1 VKASLPTKSLR
12 PRMSPAAARIRK
24 HKSSADVRDPRAREL
39 CHERGS
45 STAALDPGVRAC
57 ASTGGLRGCAAKAL
71 GGCWRWS
78 RSERRRLIVEPS
90 PPHLAD
96 TSATTCALQVP
107 TPPLIWS
114 TPPQPLT
121 RKFQWER
128 RRGGGAGERGG
139 EVRWEK

>member
-1 VKASLPTKSLR
+1 VLR
-12 PRMSPAAARIRK
+12 PGASVGAQRK
-24 HKSSADVRDPRAREL
+24 L
-39 CHERGS
+39 W
-45 STAALDPGVRAC
+45 
-57 ASTGGLRGCAAKAL
+57 
-71 GGCWRWS
+71 GCWRWS

-96 TSATTCALQVP
+96 ATATTCAPQVP

-128 RRGGGAGERGG
+128 REGGDAGERDV

>member
-1 VKASLPTKSLR
+1 MCGIRGRESSAASAGAPPPRRIRGRERVLR
-12 PRMSPAAARIRK
+12 PGASVGAQRK
-24 HKSSADVRDPRAREL
+24 L
-39 CHERGS
+39 W
-45 STAALDPGVRAC
+45 
-57 ASTGGLRGCAAKAL
+57 
-71 GGCWRWS
+71 GCWRWS

-96 TSATTCALQVP
+96 ATATTCAPQVP

-128 RRGGGAGERGG
+128 REGGDAGERDV